1 MQHRRPF
8 IRTTAWLAAACCGAA
23 MLGAAAAA
31 PMRLAFAPA
40 APAGV
45 AATAAAA
52 PAASAASAARPA
64 ASAASAPAPAV
75 PAAAASVPRPPASA
89 ASAPAAANTPVSM
102 AGGSSSLHLL
112 VNPVPLP
119 QGHVGVPYKRV
130 RIVLE
135 GVSPYSIT
143 VEGSLPQGMS
153 LSENGYLGGTPTVAG
168 LSRFVVRASDSA
180 TPPTVAQQVYV
191 LRVATPSRT
200 PAKPA
205 SSPASAPAPLSA
217 LTPDDAKTLPA
228 KVGGSVS
235 AWQLTQADLDLLV
248 PDPNAP
254 APAAPEA
261 QGQAPAPLPPASSP
275 PKEEVITDAAQ
286 AAADAEA
293 AQMAQLRQMLLPLL
307 QAEYPSRQLFE
318 SALDAQLCAHVKA
331 LIAQAER
338 SKGLPQSGGAGV
350 VCPPPPPPPGAPAKG
365 APRPSTPAATTTTI
379 PLSQLPTW
387 LLPPSMRADLVS
399 IAEKRHPLD
408 AAKPVQWTDGN
419 CGCVHEDMV
428 AEVYGFYPF
437 WAAAGKP
444 QQLNFSLLTRI
455 STHAATFTDDGTV
468 LQPASWGAT
477 ADFAVEAQR
486 HGTRLDL
493 VVWRNDWKSLL
504 VLDEQRLERTAR
516 DLARNAVAAA
526 DMPLRDQ
533 ASRWKRLLP
542 FYASDPRLADGITV
556 FFDGAPTA
564 ATDPAGAKAFT
575 GFVRRF
581 MLALITQMREGAPRN
596 YVLNVAM
603 PSTQMGTAPY
613 DLDALFD
620 YVKRAEEPRVDHQRI
635 QEEGDIYRS
644 RTNVTIR
651 FVALLPEPT
660 TQSKKTLRK
669 TLEDSRVILGNDR
682 RVLLRKIVP
691 VISYTGADP
700 QQFADDLAYFRDNF
714 GGAGFWQ
721 VPQDGVGPGTG
732 MYDAIARAFRKDAS
746 DETSPVCKI
755 VCTQRWAVRAAFQL
769 LVVVLLLGL
778 VGVAAA
784 GGMRCAGRQVV
795 LGLLA
800 VAALVVLTGGGLL
813 NCDPEFR
820 TLREG
825 NSLFWTVLLLLFV
838 AALFATLKPRDPR
851 P

>member
-1 MQHRRPF
+1 
-8 IRTTAWLAAACCGAA
+8 
-23 MLGAAAAA
+23 
-31 PMRLAFAPA
+31 
-40 APAGV
+40 
-45 AATAAAA
+45 
-52 PAASAASAARPA
+52 
-64 ASAASAPAPAV
+64 
-75 PAAAASVPRPPASA
+75 
-89 ASAPAAANTPVSM
+89 M

-130 RIVLE
+130 RIVLD
-135 GVSPYSIT
+135 GVPSYSIT

-153 LSENGYLGGTPTVAG
+153 LASDGYLGGTPTVAG
-168 LSRFVVRASDSA
+168 LSRFIVRASDSA
-180 TPPTVAQQVYV
+180 SPPTVAQQAYV
-191 LRVATPSRT
+191 LRIATPSRA

-205 SSPASAPAPLSA
+205 SSPASAPAPLSS
-217 LTPDDAKTLPA
+217 LTTDDTKVLPA
-228 KVGGSVS
+228 KAGGSVS

-261 QGQAPAPLPPASSP
+261 QAQAPAPAPMAPASTPS
-275 PKEEVITDAAQ
+275 KEEVITEAAQ

-318 SALDAQLCAHVKA
+318 AALDAQLCIQVKA

-350 VCPPPPPPPGAPAKG
+350 VCPPPPSAPAK
-365 APRPSTPAATTTTI
+365 AASRPSTPASTTTTI
-379 PLSQLPTW
+379 PLSQLPSW
-387 LLPPSMRADLVS
+387 LLPATMRADLVS

-408 AAKPVQWTDGN
+408 AARPVQWTDGN

-455 STHAATFTDDGTV
+455 STHAATFTDDGVV
-468 LQPASWGAT
+468 LQPASWSAT
-477 ADFAVEAQR
+477 ADFAVQAQR

-504 VLDEQRLERTAR
+504 VLDDQRLERVAR
-516 DLARNAVAAA
+516 DLARNAIAAA
-526 DMPLRDQ
+526 DTPLRDQ

-542 FYASDPRLADGITV
+542 FYANDPRLADGITV
-556 FFDGAPTA
+556 FFDNAPTA
-564 ATDPAGAKAFT
+564 AADPAGAKAFAS
-575 GFVRRF
+575 FVRRF
-581 MLALITQMREGAPRN
+581 MLALITQMRDGAPRN
-596 YVLNVAM
+596 YVINVAM
-603 PSTQMGTAPY
+603 PSAQMGTAPY

-620 YVKRAEEPRVDHQRI
+620 YVKRAEDPLVDHQRI
-635 QEEGDIYRS
+635 QEEGDTYRS

-651 FVALLPEPT
+651 FIALLPEPT
-660 TQSKKTLRK
+660 TQSKKALRK

-700 QQFADDLAYFRDNF
+700 QQFADDLSYFRDNF

-721 VPQDGVGPGTG
+721 VPQDGAGPGTD
-732 MYDAIARAFRKDAS
+732 MYDAIARTFRKDPS

-769 LVVVLLLGL
+769 LVAVLLLGL

-784 GGMRCAGRQVV
+784 GGMRCAGRNVM

-813 NCDPEFR
+813 NCDPEFK

-825 NSLFWTVLLLLFV
+825 NSLFWTVLALLFA
-838 AALFATLKPRDPR
+838 AALFAALKPRDPR